1 MIEVGDLVRVKPN
14 SFVQIDDMAVV
25 SNALPASGHFFYG
38 ILCSTGKE
46 ELLCWCCG
54 DCSSV
59 AGFACGG
66 VVV

>member
-1 MIEVGDLVRVKPN
+1 MMIEVGDLVRVKPN

-46 ELLCWCCG
+46 ELLCYEECF
-54 DCSSV
+54 SV
-59 AGFACGG
+59 DGFACASP
-66 VVV
+66 V